1 MKLLNE
7 TISAIGEIDYV
18 VMEKVQKRLDNLTK
32 PQGSL
37 GRLEELARHI
47 AGITGRE
54 KLSLRRKVI
63 FTLAADHGVT
73 NEKVSAYP
81 KEVTAQMVY
90 NFLRG
95 GAGINVLARQ
105 VGARVIVV
113 DMGVATKLQI
123 ADCGL
128 RNMLFKNCKI
138 NMGTKNFTKGAAMTR
153 EEAIKSIETGI
164 RLVEENYTNGI
175 DIIGTGDMGIG
186 NTTSSSA
193 ITAVFTGKAVEN
205 ITGRGTGIDD
215 KIFRNKVKVIKR
227 ALLINKPNKKDA
239 LDILSKVG
247 GYEIGGIA
255 GVILGAAKNRIPV
268 IIDGFISGAGALIAV
283 ALSER
288 VKDFIIAS
296 HCSTE
301 KGHKSA
307 LTLMGLKPLLDL
319 NLRLGEGTGSALAM
333 YLCESAVRI
342 LNEMATFKDAQVS
355 EKIGNNE

>member
-1 MKLLNE
+1 MQLLKN
-7 TISAIGEIDYV
+7 TIFNIGTLNYT

-37 GRLEELARHI
+37 GRLEELVRHI

-54 KLSLRRKVI
+54 KLSLERKVV

-73 NEKVSAYP
+73 DEKVSAYP

-113 DMGVATKLQI
+113 DMGVAENLTVS
-123 ADCGL
+123 G
-128 RNMLFKNCKI
+128 FKDCKI
-138 NMGTKNFTKGAAMTR
+138 NMGTKNFTKGASMTR

-164 RLVEENYTNGI
+164 RLVEEECANGV

-186 NTTSSSA
+186 NTTASSA
-193 ITAVFTGKAVEN
+193 ITAVFTGKEVED

-215 KIFRNKVKVIKR
+215 EIFKHKVKIIKR
-227 ALLINKPNKKDA
+227 ALLINKPNKEDA
-239 LDILSKVG
+239 LDVLSKVG

-268 IIDGFISGAGALIAV
+268 IIDGFISGAGAFIAV
-283 ALSER
+283 ALSKR

-296 HCSTE
+296 HCSAE

-307 LTLMGLKPLLDL
+307 LALMGLKPLLDL

-333 YLCESAVRI
+333 YLCESAVRV

-355 EKIGNNE
+355 EKIENKE